1 MAMVNDTRLAEV
13 RFPVT
18 AGLVATMLVG
28 VMSLIY
34 WMASGSVE
42 ELVVFVAASTAA
54 AGAILTAFHS
64 ARSLALTA
72 GALRKEEEQRN
83 KEMAFRLTAKWN
95 DPTMF
100 HVRDTIRALFVL
112 DHKSEEFKA
121 SIRAKETNVIHF
133 LNFLEEVGIA
143 IEKGGADPA
152 VLKEAYGGVVLKA
165 WGKLQDWVKDQR
177 AEYGQPRIWIY
188 VEDLAK
194 KWN

>member
-1 MAMVNDTRLAEV
+1 MAMVNDTQLAEV

-72 GALRKEEEQRN
+72 GALRKME
-83 KEMAFRLTAKWN
+83 
-95 DPTMF
+95 
-100 HVRDTIRALFVL
+100 
-112 DHKSEEFKA
+112 
-121 SIRAKETNVIHF
+121 
-133 LNFLEEVGIA
+133 
-143 IEKGGADPA
+143 
-152 VLKEAYGGVVLKA
+152 LKYS
-165 WGKLQDWVKDQR
+165 
-177 AEYGQPRIWIY
+177 RINRP
-188 VEDLAK
+188 DRRFA
-194 KWN
+194 